1 MRSQTLATV
10 LAIVGGLL
18 GLVHV
23 ALTPLAYADWTLEAL
38 WFVGTG
44 LGIVVA
50 AAANFVGFQSSHVG
64 RQWILTAIN
73 LAVGCFFATAWM
85 VLPGPQV
92 IVGGLVFLGLAIC
105 SLAALRTKA
114 MTS

>member
-50 AAANFVGFQSSHVG
+50 AAANFVGFQSSDVG

-73 LAVGCFFATAWM
+73 LAMGCFFAAAWI

-105 SLAALRTKA
+105 SLSAPRTKA